1 MVYRRI
7 KSIVKAVRLIINDFY
22 FKLNKKLNLF
32 LSVQAAKEIILLP
45 QIQAESLI
53 IKAQKQL
60 EIIKKFLLS
69 VLMILRVP
77 KIFYLTVGNLFSRL
91 T

>member
-69 VLMILRVP
+69 ALMILHVR
-77 KIFYLTVGNLFSRL
+77 KIF
-91 T
+91 